1 MPKLPSELQPFE
13 STSDNPFDA
22 VKAAHLLNR
31 AGFGGT
37 LDEIARMVE
46 LGVEKSVDQL
56 LDFPDAGVEEI
67 SPADGPNLA
76 AIDNNPRNFEERRR
90 MLEGLTPAERMELNQ
105 KFMQANREAMFTT
118 IEWWLK
124 RMARASFGNANTPS
138 PLQEKLTL
146 LWHGHF
152 TTSARDERSA
162 WLMWQQN
169 ETLRRNAAG
178 NFGTF
183 VKAIAR
189 DPAMIDYLNNQQNR
203 KDAPNENFAR
213 ELMELFTLGIGN
225 YTEKDIKEAAR
236 AFTGWHHDGD
246 SYFYR
251 ARLHDEE
258 IKTFFGKTGNLN
270 GDDVIDLIL
279 AQRACAEHIVR
290 RIWSF
295 FASDQ
300 LEEKF
305 FAAFAALLR
314 EKKYALRPLLRAMFV
329 SKRFYQSDIIG
340 TQIKSPVQL
349 LTSGTR
355 QLDVDHPR
363 RQQISNALEAM
374 GQTPF
379 MPPNVKGW
387 PGGRSWIN
395 TSTLFVRVNL
405 AIQLVGAMNRDQLLP
420 KELENSSEKAVDYWI
435 DRLIQRGVDL
445 EKKSTL
451 VRAAGQSPS
460 RESMRKVIELIVS
473 MPEYQ
478 LC

>member
-203 KDAPNENFAR
+203 KDAPNEN
-213 ELMELFTLGIGN
+213 
-225 YTEKDIKEAAR
+225 
-236 AFTGWHHDGD
+236 
-246 SYFYR
+246 
-251 ARLHDEE
+251 
-258 IKTFFGKTGNLN
+258 
-270 GDDVIDLIL
+270 
-279 AQRACAEHIVR
+279 
-290 RIWSF
+290 
-295 FASDQ
+295 
-300 LEEKF
+300 
-305 FAAFAALLR
+305 
-314 EKKYALRPLLRAMFV
+314 
-329 SKRFYQSDIIG
+329 
-340 TQIKSPVQL
+340 
-349 LTSGTR
+349 
-355 QLDVDHPR
+355 
-363 RQQISNALEAM
+363 
-374 GQTPF
+374 
-379 MPPNVKGW
+379 
-387 PGGRSWIN
+387 
-395 TSTLFVRVNL
+395 
-405 AIQLVGAMNRDQLLP
+405 
-420 KELENSSEKAVDYWI
+420 
-435 DRLIQRGVDL
+435 
-445 EKKSTL
+445 
-451 VRAAGQSPS
+451 
-460 RESMRKVIELIVS
+460 
-473 MPEYQ
+473 
-478 LC
+478 